1 VSLESGVDLV
11 ASLLLG
17 NNCTDLISPRVL
29 ARVDKSQETPVKA
42 GCLEFIPKAA
52 GKMEFF

>member
-1 VSLESGVDLV
+1 MSLESGVDLV